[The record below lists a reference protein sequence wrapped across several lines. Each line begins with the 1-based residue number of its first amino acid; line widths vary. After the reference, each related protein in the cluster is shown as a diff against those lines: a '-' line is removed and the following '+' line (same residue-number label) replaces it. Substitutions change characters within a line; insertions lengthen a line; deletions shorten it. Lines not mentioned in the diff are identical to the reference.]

1 MKRQAVAALLLLAG
15 IAIPPSAYSQ
25 CWSHYRK
32 VSLSEHLAQFP
43 LAEHERWN
51 HFEHS
56 VEGKLQFAV
65 SYLGHTPEGV
75 EASIPLK
82 YSGEIRPVSPIARQ
96 AANVFGGEKVEKLF
110 NHELHVVEQSF
121 DGWVLLQ
128 DVLVPHLQKELKK
141 GDVFTGCLV
150 LIGRMTTYQLYIMN
164 EFARHLESDRTL
176 NSDARKGGA
185 RGPP

>member
-1 MKRQAVAALLLLAG
+1 MKRQAITILLLLAG
-15 IAIPPSAYSQ
+15 IAVPLSAYSQ

-32 VSLSEHLAQFP
+32 ISLSEHLAQFP
-43 LAEHERWN
+43 LAEYERWN
-51 HFEHS
+51 HFAHS

-65 SYLGHTPEGV
+65 SYLGHTPKGV

-82 YSGEIRPVSPIARQ
+82 YSGEIRPAGPIARQ
-96 AANVFGGEKVEKLF
+96 AAKVFGGEKVEKLF

-164 EFARHLESDRTL
+164 EFTQGLESNRTVDP
-176 NSDARKGGA
+176 DARKSGA
-185 RGPP
+185 RGSP